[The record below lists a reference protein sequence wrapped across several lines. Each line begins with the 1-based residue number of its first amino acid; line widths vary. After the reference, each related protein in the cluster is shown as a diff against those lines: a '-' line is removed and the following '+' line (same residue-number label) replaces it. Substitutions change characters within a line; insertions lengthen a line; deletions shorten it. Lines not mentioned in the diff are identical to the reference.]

1 MTIKDKVVFRN
12 DGEINS
18 SRELRYEN
26 KPLIE
31 EGERRTYLC
40 HRYEIIKII
49 KKNASKV
56 YLVVSISVYFEEV
69 MCYFYEYES

>member
-18 SRELRYEN
+18 SRELRYEK

-40 HRYEIIKII
+40 HEIIKII